1 MNHVYKRPNGIYQVE
16 IKVPLKLRGLIGCI
30 NLRQSLGSRVLDAS
44 TRRKADPII
53 TDFLS
58 RIAKA
63 EQQIAGAE
71 SDRRAELEQEE
82 NQRFLRGMGMY
93 HETPLT
99 EMIQFAASGW
109 PNKEASDNVFAE
121 IVNRLR
127 ASKNPAKEVAKIE
140 AFTKTISQQLEA
152 VKRVLGE
159 AEAKPS
165 TATVKTLDSVLT
177 ITGLLEKFAA
187 TETPKIDTL
196 RQYRTAVKLFCD
208 SQSDMAITDIDR
220 TAARGFRDYLHKRE
234 DMSFSTCD
242 HRLKQISA
250 LFNFAVRDN
259 FGIQTNPFTGMKVKE
274 ATKQGHGEAKP
285 RDYVVPEVINVYLTE
300 FLPQFGF
307 HDSMR
312 WPFLIM
318 QQTGMR
324 IEEVC
329 GLRLDEILTPWGTL
343 CFHIRERP
351 EDNRTVKTK
360 DARYCP
366 ISDHLWETLGLRKF
380 VEARK
385 KAGETMLFDFP
396 RWRGKHYSGKF
407 SEKMTALRAAYG
419 EKHTLDLA
427 DQHSL
432 RHTLN
437 TLLQEAGISHEQ
449 RCQIAGHAFG
459 SRINAGYGDRDA
471 SLAHLKAAINSIDLS
486 RYDYSKLLAD
496 IP

>member
-16 IKVPLKLRGLIGCI
+16 VKVPVKLRDLVGST

-44 TRRKADPII
+44 TRRKADKII
-53 TDFLS
+53 TDFSS
-58 RIAKA
+58 RIDKA
-63 EQQIAGAE
+63 EQQLEAAKSEQHAE
-71 SDRRAELEQEE
+71 MVQEE
-82 NQRFLRGMGMY
+82 NQRFLRGIGVNRDTSLI
-93 HETPLT
+93 EL
-99 EMIQFAASGW
+99 IQFAASGW
-109 PNKEASDNVFAE
+109 PNKEVSDDVFAE
-121 IVNRLR
+121 IVSRLR
-127 ASKNPAKEVAKIE
+127 ASKNPAKEIARIE
-140 AFTKTISQQLEA
+140 AFTKALSQQLEA
-152 VKRVLGE
+152 VRRVLGE
-159 AEAKPS
+159 AETKPS
-165 TATVKTLDSVLT
+165 ATTVKTLDSVLT
-177 ITGLLEKFAA
+177 ITGLLDKFAA
-187 TETPKIDTL
+187 TETPKMDTF
-196 RQYRTAVKLFCD
+196 RQYRTAVKLFCE
-208 SQSDMAITDIDR
+208 SQGDMAITEIDR
-220 TAARGFRDYLHKRE
+220 TAARDFRDYLHMRE

-259 FGIQTNPFTGMKVKE
+259 FGIQANPFTGMKVKE

-285 RDYVVPEVINVYLTE
+285 RDYIVPEVINVYLTE

-329 GLRLDEILTPWGTL
+329 GLRLDEILTRWETL
-343 CFHIRERP
+343 CFHIRPRS

-380 VEARK
+380 VEARRN
-385 KAGETMLFDFP
+385 AGETMLFDFP

-407 SEKMTALRAAYG
+407 SEKMTAMRAAYG

-427 DQHSL
+427 DQH
-432 RHTLN
+432 
-437 TLLQEAGISHEQ
+437 
-449 RCQIAGHAFG
+449 
-459 SRINAGYGDRDA
+459 
-471 SLAHLKAAINSIDLS
+471 
-486 RYDYSKLLAD
+486 
-496 IP
+496 